1 MTESEWLTST
11 RLKSLTDYLL
21 RERVVSQ
28 RKLRL
33 YAIACCR
40 RVEHL
45 FGSPGLT
52 HHELRKALDAAER
65 FAEGAIKPRT
75 LNVWRNRAWE
85 ALGADFQPTDSA
97 ANRAADAVVRVCQTT
112 SAFLPAASSTVE
124 ALAFAADAVKDS
136 PTWRAAYELARRT
149 VFALLRD
156 VVGNPFRPLPA
167 FDPAWLTA
175 NGGLPGRIAT
185 GIYEERRFDEL
196 PILADVL
203 DDAGCTANEIQ
214 KHLRGLGPH
223 DRGCWALD
231 VILNRT

>member
-21 RERVVSQ
+21 REKVVSQ

-45 FGSPGLT
+45 FSHP
-52 HHELRKALDAAER
+52 EVRKALDAAER
-65 FAEGAIKPRT
+65 FAEGAIKPGT
-75 LNVWRNRAWE
+75 LNTWRKRVWE
-85 ALGADFQPTDSA
+85 ARGADFQPTASA
-97 ANRAADAVVRVCQTT
+97 ANRAAEAVVLACQTT
-112 SAFLPAASSTVE
+112 SGYLQAAPMANE
-124 ALAFAADAVKDS
+124 ALAFAADAEKDT
-136 PTWRAAYELARRT
+136 PAWKAAHEQTRQT
-149 VFALLRD
+149 IFALLRD
-156 VVGNPFRPLPA
+156 VVGNPFRPLPT
-167 FDPAWLTA
+167 FDPAWLIA

-203 DDAGCTANEIQ
+203 DDAGCTATALQ
-214 KHLRGLGPH
+214 DHLRAPGPH

-231 VILNRT
+231 VILGK